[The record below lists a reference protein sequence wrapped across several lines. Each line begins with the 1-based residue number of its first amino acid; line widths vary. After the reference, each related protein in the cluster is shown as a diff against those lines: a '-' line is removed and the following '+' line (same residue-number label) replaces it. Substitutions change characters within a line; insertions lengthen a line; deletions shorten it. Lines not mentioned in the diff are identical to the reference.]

1 MHIRVADMHLQ
12 LELMDGDLII
22 YAEFDKN
29 WYKIWYTIV
38 CEITSRFFEFACFLL
53 GNLTS
58 WQTGL

>member
-1 MHIRVADMHLQ
+1 MQLQ

>member
-1 MHIRVADMHLQ
+1 MHIRVADMQLQ

-38 CEITSRFFEFACFLL
+38 CEI
-53 GNLTS
+53 
-58 WQTGL
+58 